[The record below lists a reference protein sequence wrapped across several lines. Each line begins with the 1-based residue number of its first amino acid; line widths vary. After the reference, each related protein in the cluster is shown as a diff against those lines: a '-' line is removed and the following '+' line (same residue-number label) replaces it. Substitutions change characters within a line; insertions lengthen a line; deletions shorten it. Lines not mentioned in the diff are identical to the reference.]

1 MDLRTGLVLYGAGSL
16 LGTGAY
22 FAVIIFQQFMGSALS
37 KIFFTMNYDELM
49 INACYSGLW
58 ALVFMFT
65 GHEKYKNLLISLLP
79 AMTYLASARGGFSH
93 VLNTFDISM
102 FTTYETPLV
111 LIAFALFWGLGL
123 PKIVNQ
129 G

>member
-1 MDLRTGLVLYGAGSL
+1 MSFQAGLMLYAAGSL
-16 LGTGAY
+16 MGTASY
-22 FAVIIFQQFMGSALS
+22 LLIILFQQFMGSSLG
-37 KIFFTMNYDELM
+37 KLFFTMNYEELM
-49 INACYSGLW
+49 INACFSGLW

-79 AMTYLASARGGFSH
+79 AMTYLASTRGGFTN
-93 VLNTFDISM
+93 VLGSFNLNM

-111 LIAFALFWGLGL
+111 LAVFAVLWGLGL
-123 PKIVNQ
+123 PKVINQ